1 MEQRSC
7 YADRYCNLY
16 SETTTDNPTSD
27 GKTILFY
34 VCRVLNTTVWPQLID
49 SNKAEEVNFQFGSL
63 QSTAV
68 LTYSSSRLVLN
79 LLHARC
85 YKVGMQISHAMSIN
99 KVYNNADESL
109 V

>member
-68 LTYSSSRLVLN
+68 LTYSTSRLVLN

-85 YKVGMQISHAMSIN
+85 YKVDMQISHAMSIN
-99 KVYNNADESL
+99 KVYSNADESL